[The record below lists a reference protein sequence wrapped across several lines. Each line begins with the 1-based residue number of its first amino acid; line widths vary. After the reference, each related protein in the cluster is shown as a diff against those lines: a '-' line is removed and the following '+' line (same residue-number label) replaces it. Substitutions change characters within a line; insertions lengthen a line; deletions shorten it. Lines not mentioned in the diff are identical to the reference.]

1 MEEKTYKVKKFC
13 RACKSKNLSPS
24 FDLGLNPIGDDY
36 TKKRNNCLLIPLEIY
51 SCNSCGFKQLSTVVN
66 QNKVYGD
73 YLYTTETSKG
83 LIKHF
88 ENSYKFL
95 LKNKF
100 IQSGDFVIDI
110 GSNDGSNLNIYKK
123 NNFDVLGI
131 EPARDLAD
139 LANKKGINTINGFF
153 SKKIVNKILL
163 RKKNLN

>member
-1 MEEKTYKVKKFC
+1 M
-13 RACKSKNLSPS
+13 
-24 FDLGLNPIGDDY
+24 
-36 TKKRNNCLLIPLEIY
+36 LIPLEIY

-139 LANKKGINTINGFF
+139 LANKKE
-153 SKKIVNKILL
+153 
-163 RKKNLN
+163 